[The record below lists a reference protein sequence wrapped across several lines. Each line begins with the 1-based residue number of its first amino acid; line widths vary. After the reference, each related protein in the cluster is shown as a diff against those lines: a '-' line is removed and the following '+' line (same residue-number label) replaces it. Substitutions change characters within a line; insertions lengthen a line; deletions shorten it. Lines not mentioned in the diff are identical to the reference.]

1 MSRFN
6 PARGEVQA
14 TLGGREVRL
23 CVTLRAL
30 AALEAHFGVT
40 GFEALGTRLAG
51 MGAADAQVVLKALV
65 LEEVEVEAVGFRE
78 ALAAIVA
85 AFAAMNA

>member
-1 MSRFN
+1 MSLFN
-6 PARGEVQA
+6 PARGEVLA

-30 AALEAHFGVT
+30 AALEGHFEVT
-40 GFEALGTRLAG
+40 GLEALGARLTV
-51 MGAADAQVVLKALV
+51 MSAADVQFVLKALMLDEAA
-65 LEEVEVEAVGFRE
+65 LEGVGFKE

-85 AFAAMNA
+85 AFTAMNG

>member
-1 MSRFN
+1 MSLFN
-6 PARGEVQA
+6 PARGEVLA

-30 AALEAHFGVT
+30 AVLEAHFGVT
-40 GFEALGTRLAG
+40 GFEALGARLGG
-51 MGAADAQVVLKALV
+51 MGASDVQVVLRALV
-65 LEEVEVEAVGFRE
+65 LDEVEPEAVGFKE

-85 AFAAMNA
+85 ALAAMNA